1 MTAEV
6 STRERIIRE
15 ATRLFSTQGV
25 KATTVAQIEAAVGLR
40 PGSGGLHRHFSSKD
54 ALVSEVLVSQIQGGL
69 QTRDDAVAMPRPAPE
84 DVRAFLETVARF
96 TLTEADSAREVAL
109 IMLREAANYPELIR
123 PHSRLNDDIAYGAT
137 PLGLRALFAANNTP
151 IPADFD
157 LDAFGF
163 LIAAPLIYFRLKE
176 WVSGEKV
183 RGLTDERV
191 ADMWAR
197 LCEPMFNELL
207 ALLPAATKKKRKRA

>member
-1 MTAEV
+1 MFIIEPMRSPTHVTSSYWSVANTAACEGDK
-6 STRERIIRE
+6 SNQNN
-15 ATRLFSTQGV
+15 A
-25 KATTVAQIEAAVGLR
+25 KA
-40 PGSGGLHRHFSSKD
+40 PNH
-54 ALVSEVLVSQIQGGL
+54 
-69 QTRDDAVAMPRPAPE
+69 
-84 DVRAFLETVARF
+84 
-96 TLTEADSAREVAL
+96 
-109 IMLREAANYPELIR
+109 PELIR